1 MVAVTIDKLAVTYGD
16 ARVIDNLS
24 LTIESGSFFTLLG
37 PSGCGKTT
45 LLRTLAGFLDV
56 ADGRLL
62 LGERDLTR
70 VPAHQRD
77 IGMVFQDYALFPD
90 KSVFDNVAYGLRARK
105 LAETAIKPRV
115 GEYLERVGLSGF
127 PDRRPAEL
135 SGGQRQRV
143 ALARAL
149 VIQPQLLLMD
159 EPLSNLDAKLRVQVR
174 ETIADLQHEA
184 GITTVFVTHDQEE
197 ALALS
202 DRIGLM
208 KQGKLEQVG
217 TPEDIYRTP
226 VSAYVADFVGAA
238 NTVAI
243 RLAGPLAAG
252 DGQAVPFGGALV
264 SARVPKPIGA
274 GKAVLIVRPEDVMLD
289 LPSPTAIA
297 AVVASKQ
304 YLGGTTHYAVTLS
317 DCTRLSVALHGP
329 GHSAHAVGATVSLA
343 LDAAKV
349 LVVAS

>member
-1 MVAVTIDKLAVTYGD
+1 MVAVTIDKLAVSYGG
-16 ARVIDNLS
+16 ARIIDNLS
-24 LTIESGSFFTLLG
+24 LTIDSGSFFTLLG

-45 LLRTLAGFLDV
+45 LLRTLAGFLAV
-56 ADGRLL
+56 VDGRLL

-90 KSVFDNVAYGLRARK
+90 KTVFDNVAYGLRARK
-105 LAETAIKPRV
+105 LSETAIRPRV
-115 GEYLERVGLSGF
+115 GEYLERVGLSAF

-174 ETIADLQHEA
+174 ETIADLQRDA

-208 KQGKLEQVG
+208 KQGQLEQVG

-226 VSAYVADFVGAA
+226 VSAYVGDFVGGA
-238 NTVAI
+238 NTMKI
-243 RLAGPLAAG
+243 RLTEPVAAG
-252 DGQAVPFGGALV
+252 EAQALPLGWAVV
-264 SARVPKPIGA
+264 RARVPKPLGA
-274 GKAVLIVRPEDVMLD
+274 GDAMLIVRPEDVMLGAAG
-289 LPSPTAIA
+289 PAAIA
-297 AVVASKQ
+297 AVIASKQ
-304 YLGGTTHYAVTLS
+304 YLGGTTHYAVTLP
-317 DCTRLSVALHGP
+317 DGTRLAVAMHGP
-329 GHSAHAVGATVSLA
+329 GHNAHKVGANVGLA

-349 LVVAS
+349 LAVKS